1 MRLCETLR
9 AQQEARG
16 QHEQFHNILNRA
28 PEPFSVVAE
37 HFGRGLFNK
46 IVIVDD
52 DVAGA
57 DDQAGD
63 EQIVVTRTRKPT
75 PAKTPTAPIST
86 AYGPGAEA
94 KIRLQEGGKGRN
106 QPFQA
111 VTSEGRLRMEE
122 RKATNRDTYN
132 SSLTANLTW
141 PKPPNEPVAPM
152 IRPSTKISANLSN
165 ASKPAAA
172 TAPSNPFDEEDDEKD
187 TKYDEAKNPFDEN
200 DDEIAYDDKLNPFA

>member
-1 MRLCETLR
+1 LR

-52 DVAGA
+52 DTAGA

-63 EQIVVTRTRKPT
+63 EQIVVTRTRKSIV
-75 PAKTPTAPIST
+75 AKMPTAPFTT

-94 KIRLQEGGKGRN
+94 KIRLQEGAKGRN
-106 QPFQA
+106 QPMHA
-111 VTSEGRLRMEE
+111 VASEGRLRLEE
-122 RKATNRDTYN
+122 RKPASRDTYN
-132 SSLTANLTW
+132 SSLTAHLTW
-141 PKPPNEPVAPM
+141 PKPLNEPIAPVA
-152 IRPSTKISANLSN
+152 IRPSTKISANLVN
-165 ASKPAAA
+165 AGRPAAGTT
-172 TAPSNPFDEEDDEKD
+172 TASNPFDEDDDEKD
-187 TKYDEAKNPFDEN
+187 TNYDESKNPFSEEHGGD
-200 DDEIAYDDKLNPFA
+200 AYDDKLNPFA